1 MQKKVIVGICGGV
14 VGLIIIVIAIFLF
27 TRKSVYT
34 VTFMVDDSVYQT
46 IEVEE
51 NKTIFEPVVP
61 EKEGY
66 VFAGWYYEGVPFDF
80 ELGIQ
85 ADLVLE
91 ARWES
96 IDMDI
101 PDVDTLASIPNVYNL
116 TVKEA
121 TEVLEQGGFVVAEK
135 IEEIV
140 STDVEA
146 GRVIRTS
153 PAAGSERNE
162 GTVVTLYVSTGD
174 GLVEIEDYTGE
185 SYLEVKGR
193 LEALGL
199 YVLIERRDVEE
210 DEETE
215 YEDGEI
221 IDQSIEPGEKV
232 SEGTNITLYIP
243 NIVTNYPDFTNG
255 EYTVSDVE
263 DFADTYELTVN
274 IEYVETSEEAPGTI
288 IGQSRPEGYRV
299 VAGQSFTITVA
310 ESSTEGNND
319 EVENCESGL
328 C

>member
-27 TRKSVYT
+27 TRKSVYI

-162 GTVVTLYVSTGD
+162 GTVVTLYV
-174 GLVEIEDYTGE
+174 VRHAC
-185 SYLEVKGR
+185 VKTR
-193 LEALGL
+193 A
-199 YVLIERRDVEE
+199 
-210 DEETE
+210 
-215 YEDGEI
+215 
-221 IDQSIEPGEKV
+221 
-232 SEGTNITLYIP
+232 
-243 NIVTNYPDFTNG
+243 
-255 EYTVSDVE
+255 
-263 DFADTYELTVN
+263 
-274 IEYVETSEEAPGTI
+274 
-288 IGQSRPEGYRV
+288 
-299 VAGQSFTITVA
+299 
-310 ESSTEGNND
+310 
-319 EVENCESGL
+319 
-328 C
+328 